1 MILLYNTLYKKKEIF
16 IPLDP
21 NHVRMYVCG
30 PTVYNK
36 PHIGNIRSYVVFDV
50 LYRLLKR
57 CFPYVSYIRNITDVD
72 DKIIEFSERSRIT
85 INSLTEKTSDL
96 FWTNTMYINNIPPV
110 IEPKATCHIL
120 HMIKF
125 IEELITTGHAY
136 EVESCVFFDISSS
149 KSYGALSGQDLSS
162 VNPGHRVEIDALK
175 RDPKD
180 FVLWKSSSKE
190 HGWFSPWGWGRPGWH
205 IECSAMSDEYLGT
218 SFDIHGGGCDLV
230 FPHHENEISQ
240 STGVNGAESF
250 ANFWVHSGILTANG
264 QKMSKSLNNFITLDD
279 LLCDVSWR
287 ELRYAFLST
296 HYRSSLDWTNNIVT
310 QSQSALNSLNKSLI
324 RVNFFNMSGYDL
336 ASDLM
341 DEDFERYLKNDLNT
355 PMALYRLHRISRLV
369 DMSTSEEERLEYA
382 IKLLNGGHLIG
393 VFDEDHIEHL
403 MLRNSSCTGSKE
415 LNVSRSEIESMISTR
430 NILRSEKK
438 FELADSIREELRLKG
453 VLLEDTSDGTIWRS
467 SDIPE

>member
-57 CFPYVSYIRNITDVD
+57 CFPHVSYIRNITDVD
-72 DKIIEFSERSRIT
+72 DKIIEFSKRNRIT
-85 INSLTEKTSDL
+85 INEVTEKTSDL
-96 FWTNTMYINNIPPV
+96 FWINTMYINNIPPV

-125 IEELITTGHAY
+125 IEELITMGHAY
-136 EVESCVFFDISSS
+136 EIESCVFFDISSLEN
-149 KSYGALSGQDLSS
+149 YGTLSGQDLSS
-162 VNPGHRVEIDALK
+162 IKPGYRVEIDALK

-180 FVLWKSSSKE
+180 FILWKSSSKDY
-190 HGWFSPWGWGRPGWH
+190 GWYSPWGWGRPGWH

-240 STGVNGAESF
+240 STGVNGPDSF
-250 ANFWVHSGILTANG
+250 ANFWVHSGILTVNG

-279 LLCDVSWR
+279 LVCDVSWR

-296 HYRSSLDWTNNIVT
+296 HYRSNLDWTNSIIT

-324 RVNFFNMSGYDL
+324 DVNFFNISSYNL
-336 ASDLM
+336 TSDLM
-341 DEDFERYLKNDLNT
+341 DEDFERYLRNDLNT

-369 DMSTSEEERLEYA
+369 EISTSEEERLEYA

-393 VFDEDHIEHL
+393 IFDEGHIEHL
-403 MLRNSSCTGSKE
+403 MLKDSFHTNKKALNISS
-415 LNVSRSEIESMISTR
+415 SEIESMISTR
-430 NILRSEKK
+430 NVLRSEKK
-438 FELADSIREELRLKG
+438 FQLADSIREELRLKG
-453 VLLEDTSDGTIWRS
+453 VLLEDTNDGTLWRS